1 MLKIEN
7 RGYHGNGGADPTNIC
22 IFVQHSAEVKTGKA
36 SGKSFFFFFFFFL
49 FPDHNGECLMVTGND
64 S

>member
-7 RGYHGNGGADPTNIC
+7 RGYHGNGGVDPKYIC
-22 IFVQHSAEVKTGKA
+22 IFVRLSTEVKKQA
-36 SGKSFFFFFFFFL
+36 KFQENLFFL
-49 FPDHNGECLMVTGND
+49 FPDHNGGCLMVTMSD